1 MPERKGRRE
10 KQGTQVRVPCMEEF
24 LAETESETLV
34 ATSPHLGEVGSEPA
48 QEVIAKD
55 ALEEE
60 ENPDTHFKR
69 KHKSLPLGVSPR
81 KKKKMKVH
89 LEWDE

>member
-1 MPERKGRRE
+1 MPGMK
-10 KQGTQVRVPCMEEF
+10 EF

-34 ATSPHLGEVGSEPA
+34 PASPHLGEVSSEPA

-55 ALEEE
+55 ALKEEEDDDEE

-81 KKKKMKVH
+81 KKKKMKLH